1 MNRTRLLPTLAAGAL
16 LLMTPAHAASKK
28 HLDMPGRGDALPFSH
43 GVLAGN
49 TLYLSGGLGL
59 DPETGLAPEDVEKEI
74 RLLMEGMKGKLKLAG
89 MGMDDLV
96 SVQIFC
102 TDLSLYETFN
112 AIYATYFEGDPP
124 ARAFIGA
131 GSLLRRA
138 RFEIIGIAVRD

>member
-1 MNRTRLLPTLAAGAL
+1 MKLLVPVLAAGVL
-16 LLMTPAHAASKK
+16 SIVTTPAHAAAKK
-28 HLDMPGRGDALPFSH
+28 HLDTPGRADTLPFSH
-43 GVLAGN
+43 AVLAGD

-74 RLLMEGMKGKLKLAG
+74 RLMMEGMKGKLKLAG
-89 MGMDDLV
+89 MEMDDLV

-112 AIYATYFEGDPP
+112 AIYATYFEGKRP

-138 RFEIIGIAVRD
+138 RFEIVGIAVRE